1 MTVDS
6 QKIKDL
12 LAGTPG
18 HAADGELRREGDVLF
33 IGADLPVQEALE
45 SIYASDCQTPVEIFF
60 FSFTDLPSFVRM
72 EEMVRAVK
80 KNFRG
85 YLLASFHFLPAT
97 AVVNQA
103 YAAGIDLVDV
113 PTPAGDALAQQAWLA
128 TLDYARTIFPRWGV
142 LATVRVGEGP
152 PRQLQA
158 DIDLLLARG
167 VLPLLILTP
176 AAARHEESE
185 VAALFDH
192 LRQGWRAA
200 GAVIRP
206 LQPLLQLTM
215 PLVAQPPRRG
225 IAGLLERFQD
235 AQLRAAADLRRQL
248 RVREVEQSFESAGL

>member
-1 MTVDS
+1 MMVDS

-18 HAADGELRREGDVLF
+18 HVDDGELRREGDVFF
-33 IGADLPVQEALE
+33 IGADLPVREALE
-45 SIYASDCQTPVEIFF
+45 SIFASDSQTPVEIFF

-85 YLLASFHFLPAT
+85 YLLGYFHFLPAA
-97 AVVNQA
+97 AVIDQA

-113 PTPAGDALAQQAWLA
+113 PSPLADALAQEKWLA
-128 TLDYARTIFPRWGV
+128 TLDYARTVFPRWGV
-142 LATVRVGEGP
+142 LATVHIAEES
-152 PRQLQA
+152 PRQQQA
-158 DIDLLLARG
+158 EIDLLLARG

-185 VAALFDH
+185 MAALFDR
-192 LRQGWRAA
+192 LRQGWREA
-200 GAVIRP
+200 GALIRP

-215 PLVAQPPRRG
+215 PLVAPSPRRG
-225 IAGLLERFQD
+225 FAGLLEKFQD
-235 AQLRAAADLRRQL
+235 AQLRAASDLRRRL